1 MEPREGSGHLHLDLH
16 LGGRARGT
24 IYISM
29 IRNNQIPSSYEGMRG
44 GGGGGEG
51 NREMIS
57 EKNCCM
63 PHPLGGAKDVCYTQ

>member
-44 GGGGGEG
+44 GGGGVKATG
-51 NREMIS
+51 R
-57 EKNCCM
+57 
-63 PHPLGGAKDVCYTQ
+63 